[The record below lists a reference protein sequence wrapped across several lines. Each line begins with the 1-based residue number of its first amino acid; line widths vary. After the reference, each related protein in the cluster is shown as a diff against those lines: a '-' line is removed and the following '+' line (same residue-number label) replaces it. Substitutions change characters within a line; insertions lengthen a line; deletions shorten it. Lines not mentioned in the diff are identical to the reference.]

1 MKKTVALII
10 LVFVMSVTVFASFEK
25 VNVYNGNFT
34 DVPENAW
41 FAKDVRT
48 AYENHKSSIAQAKLA
63 QDICD
68 LTRQTRDLVQNEYNA
83 GTALVT
89 RLNEA
94 ERDLVQ
100 AQNNLATALV
110 NIANTKA
117 QLDAAIYSFT
127 PVDEN
132 K

>member
-1 MKKTVALII
+1 MAQLNKQLLHLWIAVIT
-10 LVFVMSVTVFASFEK
+10 
-25 VNVYNGNFT
+25 
-34 DVPENAW
+34 
-41 FAKDVRT
+41 DVRT
-48 AYENHKSSIAQAKLA
+48 AYENHKSSIVQAKLA
-63 QDICD
+63 QDICN
-68 LTRQTRDLVQNEYNA
+68 LTRETRQLVENEYNA

-100 AQNNLATALV
+100 AQNNLATAIV

-127 PVDEN
+127 PVTDEE
-132 K
+132 KAAVKKAEEKQ

>member
-1 MKKTVALII
+1 MKLAKSQVSAADYAMYQIYL
-10 LVFVMSVTVFASFEK
+10 
-25 VNVYNGNFT
+25 
-34 DVPENAW
+34 DVITE
-41 FAKDVRT
+41 VRT

-68 LTRQTRDLVQNEYNA
+68 LTRKTRDLVQNEYNA

-117 QLDAAIYSFT
+117 QLDAAIYTFT
-127 PVDEN
+127 PASEN